1 MLIESDYFLTV
12 RFHIEYHQLEY
23 DSDTDTDGDVSWKA
37 RLKEF
42 EPHSVYRNRTY
53 PKTGGR
59 LGNCYLL
66 CGNEL
71 KHDYFPFVA
80 IVGPDWKMLFLTLS
94 LPVIVLLC
102 YVGYSITLQAFEF
115 WGFIVAIVVCIFSE
129 LFFLMTTMSNPGIVF
144 RGMRPSTENNPVQ
157 CGMRCGL
164 FLIEIEECHCDRVSL
179 RVHHCYRCN
188 LCHYKVENMDASE
201 L

>member
-12 RFHIEYHQLEY
+12 RIPIEYHQVEY
-23 DSDTDTDGDVSWKA
+23 DSDTENDGDVSWKA

-42 EPHSVYRNRTY
+42 EPHSVYRNHTY

-66 CGNEL
+66 WGDEL

-80 IVGPDWKMLFLTLS
+80 IVGPDWKILFMTLS
-94 LPVIVLLC
+94 LPLIVLLC
-102 YVGYSITLQAFEF
+102 YVGYSLTLQ
-115 WGFIVAIVVCIFSE
+115 
-129 LFFLMTTMSNPGIVF
+129 VF
-144 RGMRPSTENNPVQ
+144 RGMRPTTEDNPVQ
-157 CGMRCGL
+157 CGMRFRL
-164 FLIEIEECHCDRVSL
+164 LLIDIEECHCDRVSF

-188 LCHYKVENMDASE
+188 LCHYKVGNRDRNES
-201 L
+201 